1 MNLPS
6 TKKEAERLGAK
17 RFFTGKP
24 CSKGHIAPQYTLSWA
39 CCECKRIGK
48 NEYRDKNIERLRKQ
62 DREYALLNSDKRK
75 ENTRRW
81 KELNPQKCSAI
92 SSFRR
97 AAQRQSVP
105 PWLTEEDRG
114 EIERIYAL
122 SQWMASVTGENFH
135 VDHIYPLTS
144 DFMCG
149 LHVPSNLVVL
159 SASDNARKSNTWWP
173 GQLDCQ
179 RGRGVSHDWWTE
191 LQQPQ

>member
-6 TKKEAERLGAK
+6 SRKEADSAGVK
-17 RFFTGKP
+17 RFFTGISCP
-24 CSKGHIAPQYTLSWA
+24 NGHIAPRYTRSWA
-39 CCECKRIGK
+39 CCECCRLAK
-48 NEYRDKNIERLRKQ
+48 NEYRRNNLERLREQ
-62 DREYALLNSDKRK
+62 DREYARLNADRRK
-75 ENTRRW
+75 ENSRKW
-81 KELNPQKCSAI
+81 KDLNPQKCSAI

-97 AAQRQSVP
+97 AAERQSVP
-105 PWLTEEDRG
+105 PWLTKGDRQ

-122 SQWMASVTGENFH
+122 SQWMASATGEHFH

-179 RGRGVSHDWWTE
+179 TGKGVSHDWWKE
-191 LQQPQ
+191 LQ